1 MYVNDTFAAAA
12 AIDDVSEDPLKP
24 ADPSTFKC
32 S

>member
-1 MYVNDTFAAAA
+1 MYVNDTFAAA
-12 AIDDVSEDPLKP
+12 IDDISEDPLKT